1 MDVFLMMS
9 CNKFWMIWQQNEVS
23 NIRILPSINALLL
36 TFCYLFS
43 LRMSI
48 VIDDDD
54 DLVCT
59 TDNAVETV
67 YSDDAHLRNY
77 IDNELK
83 THEDMISTGYAKVY
97 EHYDKEVIKL
107 LGKLIKRMINNSM

>member
-1 MDVFLMMS
+1 MMS

-36 TFCYLFS
+36 TLFYLFS

-107 LGKLIKRMINNSM
+107 LGKLMRLFEQANLCHFR